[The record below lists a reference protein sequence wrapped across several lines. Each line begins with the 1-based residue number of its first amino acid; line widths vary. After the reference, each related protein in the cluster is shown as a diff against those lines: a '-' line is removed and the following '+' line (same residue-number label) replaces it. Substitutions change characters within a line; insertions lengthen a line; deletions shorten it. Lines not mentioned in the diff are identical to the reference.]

1 MQFLLDMSAVKLQ
14 EKENIRYSSFI
25 AWASAGPLRGLSRKI
40 KSAKRKPN
48 A

>member
-1 MQFLLDMSAVKLQ
+1 MQFLLDMSAAKLQ

-25 AWASAGPLRGLSRKI
+25 ARALTGALRGLTKDA
-40 KSAKRKPN
+40 SARRKPV